1 MSRELKSLTRVLVF
15 VFGLAVALAGVF
27 AWTQLASAPS
37 AYAVETTPHL
47 GDVEEGGYAIKIDL
61 DIQNGKVT
69 ADKTSANEGD
79 DVTITATPAAGYRL
93 KLIKLEGD
101 MVEPMTSTTSP
112 YKFKM
117 PDTMITVQA
126 EFEPAPTYAITVTAD
141 PAAGGTASADKTKA
155 SQGET
160 VTLTAKA
167 ADGYEFVE
175 WVPVTKDI
183 TIADNKFTMPGSA
196 AEVKATFKT
205 KTAAQYA
212 ITYDAN
218 GGAGTMTAQT
228 VEAGKSATLMANAFK
243 RDGYTFTGWNTAK
256 DGKGTA
262 YADKATVTPTAD
274 MTLYAQWQAAPAQYT
289 ITYDANGGA
298 GTMSAQTIEAGKSAA
313 LTANGF
319 ARDGYTFT
327 GWNTAKD
334 GSGTAYADKATVT
347 PTADM
352 TLYAQWQATPAK
364 YTVTFDANGG
374 TGTMDALTVD
384 AGNSV
389 VLTANAFK
397 RDGYTFAGWNTA
409 KDGKGTAYGDKAQI
423 TPNGDMTLYAQWK
436 SGSSM
441 AKTGDTVLPIA
452 IGIAVVALIA
462 GIAVALAVRKRRS
475 DR

>member
-47 GDVEEGGYAIKIDL
+47 GDVEEEGYAIKIDL

-93 KLIKLEGD
+93 KLITLEGD

-117 PDTMITVQA
+117 PRTKITVQA

-218 GGAGTMTAQT
+218 GGAGTMA
-228 VEAGKSATLMANAFK
+228 
-243 RDGYTFTGWNTAK
+243 
-256 DGKGTA
+256 
-262 YADKATVTPTAD
+262 
-274 MTLYAQWQAAPAQYT
+274 
-289 ITYDANGGA
+289 
-298 GTMSAQTIEAGKSAA
+298 AQTIEAGKSAA

-319 ARDGYTFT
+319 ARDGYTFK
-327 GWNTAKD
+327 GWNIAKD

-352 TLYAQWQATPAK
+352 TLYAQWQAVPAK
-364 YTVTFDANGG
+364 HTITFDANGG
-374 TGTMDALTVD
+374 KGTMDALVVD
-384 AGNSV
+384 EGNSV

-436 SGSSM
+436 KGSSSM
-441 AKTGDTVLPIA
+441 AKTGDTILPIA